1 MVTIL
6 KVFNKTRNE
15 CLGNVKIADT
25 FISRFKGLMFKKS
38 IKEGLLLEM
47 PEGRGRGGSS
57 IHMFF
62 MRIALDVIFLDHEK
76 RVVDLATLRPW
87 QIYIPRKPAKYI
99 IEFPRGSIAGSGTRI
114 GDIIEFYK

>member
-1 MVTIL
+1 MTIL
-6 KVFNKTRNE
+6 KVLNKTRNE

-25 FISRFKGLMFKKS
+25 FISRFKGLMFKKD
-38 IKEGLLLEM
+38 IKEGLLLKM

-62 MRIALDVIFLDHEK
+62 MRISLDVIFLDAEK
-76 RVVDLATLRPW
+76 RVVDLATLKPW
-87 QIYIPRKPAKYI
+87 QVYIPNKPAKYI
-99 IEFPRGSIAGSGTRI
+99 IELPQGSIADSGTRI